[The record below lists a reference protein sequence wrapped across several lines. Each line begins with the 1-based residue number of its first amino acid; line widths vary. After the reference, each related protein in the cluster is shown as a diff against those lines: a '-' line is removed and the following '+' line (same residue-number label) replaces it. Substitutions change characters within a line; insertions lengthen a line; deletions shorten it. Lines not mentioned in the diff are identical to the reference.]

1 MTRIDFYFNA
11 SDKLDVMTKLLYKSV
26 NAGYRVFV
34 HMRDRHMLNRFSQ
47 HLWQSRPLSFLPHVL
62 SDHPLAAQTPV
73 VIGPDPVSISKYDI
87 MINYEPLI
95 PDFYTRFDRLL
106 EVVSE
111 DADDRE
117 LSREHFRFF
126 KQMGCPV
133 YSHDL
138 KADK

>member
-11 SDKLDVMTKLLYKSV
+11 SDKLEVMAKLLYKSV
-26 NAGYRVFV
+26 NGGYRVFV
-34 HMRDRHMLNRFSQ
+34 HMRDKHMLNRFSQ
-47 HLWQSRPLSFLPHVL
+47 YLWQSRPLSFLPHVL

-73 VIGPDPVSISKYDI
+73 VIGPDPGSITKCDI
-87 MINYEPLI
+87 LINYESLI

-111 DADDRE
+111 DTHDRE
-117 LSREHFRFF
+117 LSREHFRYF
-126 KQMGCPV
+126 KQLGLPV